1 MKGTNE
7 EQEAYV
13 DVSEGGSV
21 PVYWQHAN
29 RGTQMM
35 ETVIGIDLGT
45 STTEAAVYR
54 NGNVEMIPNSDGSYV
69 IPSAVGLDEEEQAL
83 PVNWKS
89 FCTVRRG

>member
-1 MKGTNE
+1 MNAGLRCCVKGTNE

-54 NGNVEMIPNSDGSYV
+54 NGNVERGKDCLRDYIQY
-69 IPSAVGLDEEEQAL
+69 GLQ
-83 PVNWKS
+83 PVS
-89 FCTVRRG
+89 